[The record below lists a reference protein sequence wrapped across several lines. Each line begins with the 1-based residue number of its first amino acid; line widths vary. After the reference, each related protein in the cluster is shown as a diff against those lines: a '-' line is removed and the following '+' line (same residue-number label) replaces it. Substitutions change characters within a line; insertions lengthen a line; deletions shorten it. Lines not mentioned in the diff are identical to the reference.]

1 MEIKTERFILGYRF
15 LPEYRGKVYAT
26 ETAKAILEYGFKELN
41 LNMIY
46 ADMHH
51 KNAASCNLM
60 NKLGLLKQANSLSL
74 AGPASGTKN
83 DMKIISED
91 FWNINWNFL
100 KRLKI

>member
-1 MEIKTERFILGYRF
+1 MEIKTERLILGYRF
-15 LPEYRGKVYAT
+15 LPEYGEKVYA
-26 ETAKAILEYGFKELN
+26 AKAILEYGFKELN

-46 ADMHH
+46 ADVHP

-60 NKLGLLKQANSLSL
+60 KKLGLSKQANSLSL
-74 AGPASGTKN
+74 ADSVSGTKN

-100 KRLKI
+100 KKLKI